1 MSNLDG
7 LLSDRC
13 LIYLFNFHFFL
24 CVCLY
29 VVLCLVPCVVC
40 CVLCVVLC
48 GRSAHSVRRRR
59 VRDAR
64 RRDERVPLGAAR
76 TVGRDRADDQGIR
89 PQTEVAHT
97 QHSLAYYTL
106 HQTPATHSTHHSL
119 HLHWT
124 SASAS
129 LPTIINYLLLLSASP
144 LPLLSSML
152 LTGRLWMLSLLSS
165 LFSVHRT
172 LHHGTNLSK
181 Q

>member
-97 QHSLAYYTL
+97 HSRTTLLYTSYSLYSSLTTPPLNQCLCLSAYYYQL
-106 HQTPATHSTHHSL
+106 PATPLSLSST
-119 HLHWT
+119 
-124 SASAS
+124 
-129 LPTIINYLLLLSASP
+129 SP
-144 LPLLSSML
+144 LLYAPD
-152 LTGRLWMLSLLSS
+152 WPVVDALSS
-165 LFSVHRT
+165 LFS
-172 LHHGTNLSK
+172 LLCASDLASWD
-181 Q
+181 QP

>member
-89 PQTEVAHT
+89 SQAEVAHT
-97 QHSLAYYTL
+97 HSRTTLTLLELLTLLIYTPP
-106 HQTPATHSTHHSL
+106 HYTSTEPVP
-119 HLHWT
+119 
-124 SASAS
+124 
-129 LPTIINYLLLLSASP
+129 LPLCLLLSTTCYSSQPLLYLSSP
-144 LPLLSSML
+144 LCS
-152 LTGRLWMLSLLSS
+152 
-165 LFSVHRT
+165 
-172 LHHGTNLSK
+172 
-181 Q
+181 